1 MEGGLAMP
9 NARFL
14 LILLFAAL
22 AGCEEKPSQQLVQS
36 EERAQQRDQRSTDD
50 TRRQRTLGQ
59 GESDR
64 IYNQGGLR

>member
-1 MEGGLAMP
+1 MPIRFAGFTLLA
-9 NARFL
+9 
-14 LILLFAAL
+14 LFL
-22 AGCEEKPSQQLVQS
+22 AGCADEKPDQRLVQN
-36 EERAQQRDQRSTDD
+36 EHRAAKRDQQPTED

>member
-1 MEGGLAMP
+1 
-9 NARFL
+9 
-14 LILLFAAL
+14 
-22 AGCEEKPSQQLVQS
+22 VQS

-50 TRRQRTLGQ
+50 SRRQRTLGQ